1 MFREPCTPM
10 SPQREIKGSLYSLPF
25 SPDIHR
31 SRRSILSQGDSVND
45 VYQMRQELILRRRGG
60 RRKISRNE
68 GAVRRWRKIQNP
80 HASKTEARGTPPCP
94 ATKGF
99 RPAHDS
105 SERKWGAPGAVSSA
119 RCEGLG
125 I

>member
-60 RRKISRNE
+60 KRKISRKE
-68 GAVRRWRKIQNP
+68 GAVRRFPRFIGAEVGSAWRRMQRQV
-80 HASKTEARGTPPCP
+80 RG
-94 ATKGF
+94 
-99 RPAHDS
+99 
-105 SERKWGAPGAVSSA
+105 PGHYLLL
-119 RCEGLG
+119 LG
-125 I
+125 